1 MVKVYIYMASQR
13 WTKAVQGQR
22 TKEGAHIT
30 CPQIDLK
37 GMAANRKGKRTTNNI
52 GKIKST
58 YRREQNCAFLSDNI

>member
-22 TKEGAHIT
+22 TKEEAHIT

-52 GKIKST
+52 GKIIPT